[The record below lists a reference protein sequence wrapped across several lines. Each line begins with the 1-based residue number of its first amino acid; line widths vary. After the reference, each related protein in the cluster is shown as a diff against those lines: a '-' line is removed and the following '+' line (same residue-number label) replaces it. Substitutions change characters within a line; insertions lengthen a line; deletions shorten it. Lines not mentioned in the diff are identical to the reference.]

1 MTPYTVIPLK
11 MISVAKSTGTS
22 PLGMP
27 SSCTRPPR
35 RTAANAWCRAEGTP
49 ALSPPPPAPS
59 PPVPSTTVRT
69 TSSRAA
75 LMTTCAPIVRASSR
89 RFGFTS
95 DAMTFAAPAARA
107 MPTAKQPIG
116 PHPAMNTV
124 LPDTS
129 AVSTAWKALPIGSI
143 TAPTVVGMPFKGSTL
158 VAGMAMYSANAPSR
172 STPMMR
178 VLRQMCPLPVRHCTQ
193 CPHTRWPSAVTA
205 WPTLSSATP
214 SPSATI
220 SPANSWPTTSGG
232 LRRPCAHAS
241 QSAMWRSVP
250 HTPACR
256 TAMSTSPGAAEGFAT
271 VVTFRPGARF
281 SLTIA
286 CITRE
291 AEKGKRERS
300 EYGSR
305 EAPIYLQHSAGN
317 ITGSFGGQKR
327 HRRGELVGA
336 SHASQRNRR
345 HQVAHHLL
353 RPAVLL
359 LGARPGQLAEGRRRR
374 AARIAEQHVQPAQL
388 VVHPL
393 HDPLGLRRDADVRH
407 GGRHRLPRLGAE
419 LDRDPL
425 DRLRVAAVHDHARAF
440 LRQRL
445 RDGAAEPLG
454 AAAHQGDTAGEA
466 EIHGAGIYR
475 RAGTAAGSMRT
486 AQHFSSAIL
495 AYGSS
500 TGLVSRFAA
509 ASRKWNGTN
518 TCPRATRSEI
528 RQEMTSELRR
538 DVTRARS
545 PSSKP
550 SAAASAGLISM
561 TAVGSRWSSPVARRV
576 MVPVCQWYS
585 WRPVFITN
593 GYASSGSSTG
603 GPYSTGTKIALPS
616 AVGNRWS
623 NRKAVPRWSGVGT
636 GYCRPAPSSR
646 S

>member
-1 MTPYTVIPLK
+1 MTPYTVMPLK
-11 MISVAKSTGTS
+11 MISAAKSTGTS

-27 SSCTRPPR
+27 SSCTRPPM
-35 RTAANAWCRAEGTP
+35 RTAANAWCRAEGMPDISQPT
-49 ALSPPPPAPS
+49 SAPS
-59 PPVPSTTVRT
+59 PPVSCRTVRT
-69 TSSRAA
+69 TASRAGSMRA
-75 LMTTCAPIVRASSR
+75 GAPMVRAR
-89 RFGFTS
+89 WGRLGFPS
-95 DAMTFAAPAARA
+95 DAMPFAAPAARA
-107 MPTAKQPIG
+107 TPTAKQPIG
-116 PHPAMNTV
+116 PHPTMNRGR
-124 LPDTS
+124 PDRS

-143 TAPTVVGMPFKGSTL
+143 TAPMVVGMPFKGSTL

-205 WPTLSSATP
+205 WPTLSSTTP

-291 AEKGKRERS
+291 AGKGKRERS

-327 HRRGELVGA
+327 DRRGELVGA
-336 SHASQRNRR
+336 SQTSQRNRR

-353 RPAVLL
+353 RPAVLP
-359 LGARPGQLAEGRRRR
+359 LGAGFGQLGDTLGRDEPRTDHIHRDPFRRHFVRQRLREPQDAGARRGGEDQAGERLLRRDRGEADHPAPLALPQERHGGARQMHGGEQVQLHGLVNRRSGLLAEGRRRR

-388 VVHPL
+388 VVPPL
-393 HDPLGLRRDADVRH
+393 YDPLGLRRDADVRR

-454 AAAHQGDTAGEA
+454 AAAHQGDAAGKA
-466 EIHGAGIYR
+466 EIHGTGSIR
-475 RAGTAAGSMRT
+475 RRE
-486 AQHFSSAIL
+486 
-495 AYGSS
+495 
-500 TGLVSRFAA
+500 R
-509 ASRKWNGTN
+509 
-518 TCPRATRSEI
+518 
-528 RQEMTSELRR
+528 
-538 DVTRARS
+538 
-545 PSSKP
+545 
-550 SAAASAGLISM
+550 
-561 TAVGSRWSSPVARRV
+561 
-576 MVPVCQWYS
+576 
-585 WRPVFITN
+585 
-593 GYASSGSSTG
+593 
-603 GPYSTGTKIALPS
+603 
-616 AVGNRWS
+616 
-623 NRKAVPRWSGVGT
+623 
-636 GYCRPAPSSR
+636 RPARCAPRSTSARPSSR
-646 S
+646 TDRAPGW